1 MKFNRLTR
9 SGRDKT
15 RLTMTAMIDIVFLL
29 LVFFVMTFKVLAP
42 EGDFMIT
49 MPAKAFG
56 DVPQSAPDNLPL
68 VVRLRAHRDGRLA
81 QIMLNQRQLASFD
94 DLHLQLREL
103 IGDEPGPDLRRQTE
117 LELACDEHLNYEYVI
132 DAITAVSGYISPD
145 RGRVVRLIEKIQFS
159 PPRTGE

>member
-1 MKFNRLTR
+1 MKFNRQTR
-9 SGRDKT
+9 GKGDKAN
-15 RLTMTAMIDIVFLL
+15 LTMTAMIDIVFLL

-42 EGDFMIT
+42 EGDFMIA

-56 DVPQSAPDNLPL
+56 GVPQSPPDSLPL
-68 VVRLRAHRDGRLA
+68 VVRLTAHPDGRLA
-81 QIMLNQRQLASFD
+81 QIALNQRRLASFK

-103 IGDEPGPDLRRQTE
+103 IGDEPGPDVRRQTE

-145 RGRVVRLIEKIQFS
+145 RGRVVRLIDKIQFS
-159 PPRTGE
+159 PPKNGE